1 MNSGREAG
9 RILENQ
15 RQAEKLAA
23 DAKARQAVIR
33 MFDPEFDARAIG
45 PQARAPHGDGPRN
58 IDQRKGIEAGAAR
71 SQPTASKP
79 SPTRQCL
86 LPSSTL

>member
-1 MNSGREAG
+1 MRTS
-9 RILENQ
+9 
-15 RQAEKLAA
+15 
-23 DAKARQAVIR
+23 ARPKSLPPTRRPVEAVIR

-79 SPTRQCL
+79 SPTRQCF